1 MCKLLTTLRS
11 FASFP
16 ATLLFFVSFFYS
28 GHLLAGEPPGKNP
41 AELTVRGT
49 VADDANA
56 KPLAGASI
64 AEKGTN
70 NVVLTD
76 ANGRFSIN
84 VRDGNAVLVVSYVG
98 YSTLEVPVANS
109 ETVTISLK
117 ATASDLGEVVV
128 VGYGT
133 QNRKDV
139 TGSVKT
145 LKSEAF
151 NKGIINS
158 PQQLLQGKV
167 AGVNVTSA
175 TGEPGGAL
183 GITIRGPGGVRSGST
198 PLFVVDG
205 LPLDNSSTGGG
216 DPLNFINPDDIESF
230 DVLKDASAT
239 AIYGARGANGVIII
253 TTKKGK
259 AGTSVLGL
267 STSLGISNLANKID
281 VFSADEF
288 RREVPRIGGTLD
300 DKGGST
306 DWQDLVMR
314 TALTQNYNLTL
325 SGGANNLVYYASF
338 GAQRQEGII
347 RNNSLDR
354 YTGRFNATQKFLD
367 DRLTI
372 EANLSVAHTKNVR
385 PPITSIIGEALG
397 NNPTYPAYDANGE
410 PAIYQNVLNNPLIYF
425 ELDKDVGTINRFIGN
440 ISPSVRIIKGLV
452 YKLNFGIDNSNGVRD
467 VQALASATPPRDG
480 RLDSYQNY
488 NRNTLI
494 ENYLTYSFVESG
506 HNVSVL
512 AGHSYQKFN
521 IQGRNFSINKLPIG
535 GVEPIYNPGVGQELT
550 LVNNRPGGY
559 AYVNEQQSYFGRV
572 TYQYDNKYLATI
584 NFRVDGSSKFGEN
597 NKYGYFPSFSLG
609 WKLSEEDFVKST
621 DIFSNLKLRA
631 GWGRTGNQEIP
642 PKITQPLFQST
653 GGSYPLYPSG
663 TYPASYTYVR
673 LANPDIQWEVS
684 EQWDIGL
691 DFGLLNGDLTG
702 VIDYFNKKST
712 NILLQVTPA
721 DPVQPS
727 SEVWTNVKD
736 MAITNNGLEIDLN
749 YRKKINKDLS
759 FGLGGNITFIKNN
772 IENSPYTIIP
782 SGSAQGSGLTSATLN
797 GYINGQPIGTFYLLQ
812 YTGIGPDSLSAY
824 LDADK
829 NGSISNDKDRVPVG
843 TALPDK
849 LYSFYGTVDFKGFD
863 LAINF
868 NGVSGNKVYDNTA
881 NSIFYKAKLAK
892 STNTTSAAAENLN
905 ESNNNPASVSSRY
918 LKNGSY
924 LRLNNVSLGYN
935 FNTRSINFLKW
946 ASALRLSVTGQ
957 NLFVITDYDGYDPE
971 VNIDRNIGSVSSYG
985 IDYLSYPK
993 ARSFIFGLNLSF

>member
-84 VRDGNAVLVVSYVG
+84 VRDGNAVLVVSFVG

-133 QNRKDV
+133 QNRRDV

-584 NFRVDGSSKFGEN
+584 NFRADGSSKFGEN

-609 WKLSEEDFVKST
+609 WKLSEEDFVKNT

-749 YRKKINKDLS
+749 YRKRINKDLS

-849 LYSFYGTVDFKGFD
+849 LYSFYGTVDYKGFD

-935 FNTRSINFLKW
+935 FNTRSIGFLKW
-946 ASALRLSVTGQ
+946 ASAIRLSVTGQ

>member
-16 ATLLFFVSFFYS
+16 ATLLFFVSFFYAS
-28 GHLLAGEPPGKNP
+28 HLLAGEPPGESP

-49 VADDANA
+49 VSDDASA
-56 KPLAGASI
+56 KPLVGASI

-76 ANGRFSIN
+76 NNGRFSIN

-109 ETVTISLK
+109 ETVSISLK

-267 STSLGISNLANKID
+267 STSLGVSSLANKID

-440 ISPSVRIIKGLV
+440 ISPSVRIIKGLI

-506 HNVSVL
+506 HNISVL
-512 AGHSYQKFN
+512 AGHSFQKFN

-584 NFRVDGSSKFGEN
+584 NFRADGSSKFGEN

-609 WKLSEEDFVKST
+609 WKLSEEEFVKNS

-691 DFGLLNGDLTG
+691 DFGLFNGDLTG

-759 FGLGGNITFIKNN
+759 VGLGGNITLIKNN

-849 LYSFYGTVDFKGFD
+849 LYSFYGTVDYKGFD

-935 FNTRSINFLKW
+935 FNTRSIGFLKW

-993 ARSFIFGLNLSF
+993 AKSFIFGLNLSF